1 MKQILNKKMFLI
13 TGMVLVSLVAGY
25 FFFSQ
30 KDKNITPETIN
41 TVTRENQT
49 GTTEVPESDESETS
63 IQKLLNWSKTTSFKC
78 KYTDSMGDE
87 VTSHIKRGSIRTDS
101 YDPIGKEEG
110 SAIVKDGMVYVWE
123 KERGEGFK
131 MTFDPS
137 DNKQTGDPNSY
148 TSFSGTDFV
157 KQLENFQTSCVP
169 TAVDDKLFELPPDVT
184 FVDYSEIFD
193 KTKNPQAPQD
203 R

>member
-1 MKQILNKKMFLI
+1 MKQLFNLKILLI
-13 TGMVLVSLVAGY
+13 GGAVFVLLIAGY
-25 FFFSQ
+25 FFSSQ
-30 KDKNITPETIN
+30 KDNNTAPEATN
-41 TVTRENQT
+41 TVTDENQT
-49 GTTEVPESDESETS
+49 ETTKTPESDESKTS

-87 VTSHIKRGSIRTDS
+87 VTSYIKKGSIRTDS

-110 SAIVKDGMVYVWE
+110 SAIVKDGLVYVWE

-131 MTFDPS
+131 MAFDPN
-137 DNKQTGDPNSY
+137 DNKQSGDPNSY

-169 TAVDDKLFELPPDVT
+169 TAVDDALFELPPGVS
-184 FVDYSEIFD
+184 FVDYSELFN
-193 KTKNPQAPQD
+193 KVNNQKAQ
-203 R
+203 